1 MSATSAPAPESLFRR
16 ADRALE
22 RLIYTISALLI
33 LALAA
38 VIIYTVFMRY
48 VFNATP
54 IWAEELPRIIFLW
67 VSYLAIAVAVS
78 RGHSLRV
85 MVFIE
90 RFPPA
95 VRLWLEL
102 FMHAAIFVMLG
113 YLIWH
118 NQPVLELTAQTK
130 MLATGWLDSVR
141 HWPLTVG
148 CALMAL
154 YQLRQVMQTIEV
166 YRSAART
173 G

>member
-1 MSATSAPAPESLFRR
+1 MSATPAAAPESLFRR
-16 ADRALE
+16 VDRALE
-22 RLIYTISALLI
+22 QFIYYVCALLMI
-33 LALAA
+33 ALAA
-38 VIIYTVFMRY
+38 VIIYVVFMRY

-54 IWAEELPRIIFLW
+54 IWAEEVPRIIFLW

-113 YLIWH
+113 YLVWH

-148 CALMAL
+148 GVLMAL

-166 YRSAART
+166 YRSATRKA
-173 G
+173 

>member
-1 MSATSAPAPESLFRR
+1 MSATPAHASESLFRR
-16 ADRALE
+16 VDRALE
-22 RLIYTISALLI
+22 QLIYHISALLI
-33 LALAA
+33 IALAG

-54 IWAEELPRIIFLW
+54 IWAEEVPRIIFLW
-67 VSYLAIAVAVS
+67 VSYIAIAVAVS

-90 RFPPA
+90 RFPPG
-95 VRLWLEL
+95 VRLGLEL

-113 YLIWH
+113 YLVWH

-130 MLATGWLDSVR
+130 MLATGWPDSVR

-148 CALMAL
+148 CVLMAL
-154 YQLRQVMQTIEV
+154 YQLRQVMQSFEV
-166 YRSAART
+166 FRAKS
-173 G
+173 GS